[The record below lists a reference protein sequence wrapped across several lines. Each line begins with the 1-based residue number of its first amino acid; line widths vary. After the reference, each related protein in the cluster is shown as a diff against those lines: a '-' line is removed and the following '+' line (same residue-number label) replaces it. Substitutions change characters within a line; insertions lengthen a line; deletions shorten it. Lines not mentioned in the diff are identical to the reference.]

1 MYSLPRMLLL
11 AVLTLA
17 PVATTRSAD
26 LEPLLPAETE
36 SVVMINVR
44 QVLDSDLF
52 KKYARGQVEQAL
64 QGNEAQETLK
74 ALGLDPMKDITRVV
88 GGTWGTGPDDMKAL
102 FVINGKFDPTKLF
115 AAAQQAAKD
124 KPDEVEIVT
133 EGDYKLIKVM
143 VKDQDKPFYA
153 SVANEKSIVVS
164 NDKKLVVNALAD
176 AQKGVKSKIKPE
188 LAELVKAQ
196 DNNVSLYA
204 VGLTAGKVEL
214 PPNFSLPIQG
224 VDPEKLAQQLQ
235 AIKNAAMVLNI
246 TDGLN
251 LSIAMGMKDAD
262 SAKDFGGTVDQL
274 VNTARVF
281 IPVIAAQQPQFRPVA
296 DELAQTLN
304 SKVDKKSVSLSLK
317 ISGKSISR
325 AVGAGE

>member
-1 MYSLPRMLLL
+1 MYALPRMLFL
-11 AVLTLA
+11 AVLALA
-17 PVATTRSAD
+17 PVTTVRSAD

-64 QGNEAQETLK
+64 QGNDAQKTLK
-74 ALGLDPMKDITRVV
+74 EIGLDPMKDIERVI

-102 FVINGKFDPTKLF
+102 FVVRGKFDPAKLF
-115 AAAQQAAKD
+115 TAVQQAAKADPD
-124 KPDEVEIVT
+124 KVEILSD
-133 EGDYKLIKVM
+133 GDYKLIKLTVEN
-143 VKDQDKPFYA
+143 QDKPFYA
-153 SVANEKSIVVS
+153 SVANEKSVVVS
-164 NDKKLVVNALAD
+164 NDKKLILNALAE
-176 AQKGVKSKIKPE
+176 AQKNPKPRLKKE
-188 LAELVKAQ
+188 LAELVKTQ
-196 DNNVSLYA
+196 DDSVSLYA

-224 VDPEKLAQQLQ
+224 VDPAKLEKQLQ
-235 AIKNAAMVLNI
+235 AIKHAAMVMNI

-251 LSIAMGMKDAD
+251 LSIAMGMTDAD

-296 DELAQTLN
+296 DELSQTLQ
-304 SKVDKKSVSLSLK
+304 SKVNQKSVSLSLK
-317 ISGKSISR
+317 ISGKTISK